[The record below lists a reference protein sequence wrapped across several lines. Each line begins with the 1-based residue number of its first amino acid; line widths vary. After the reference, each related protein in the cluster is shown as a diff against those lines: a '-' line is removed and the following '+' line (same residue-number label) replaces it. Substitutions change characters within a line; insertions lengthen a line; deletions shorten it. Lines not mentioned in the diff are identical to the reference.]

1 MMFGFWSAKP
11 RLALILVWTG
21 DFSVSGSG
29 GHLDFG
35 SWRRYVW
42 RLVSPTCVGVLV
54 GLRVSCPN
62 ASFKPLAVWLLT
74 FYCASSYRTITVGVT
89 DSATTEAPT
98 NQSLIPEGHP
108 DYLTF
113 RTDNWAAAPESF
125 VQWDLHSYTQESGLI
140 WVYRFAVYLHELTD
154 APTNI
159 ASSLLIYKMKGQS
172 PYLDPKWLLCERD
185 IPHGHS
191 FLPPSKRQEM
201 IVKTPWPVVA
211 FHWKLEL

>member
-11 RLALILVWTG
+11 GLALILVWTG

-42 RLVSPTCVGVLV
+42 RLVGPTCVGVLA
-54 GLRVSCPN
+54 GLHVSCPN
-62 ASFKPLAVWLLT
+62 SSYKPLTVWLLT
-74 FYCASSYRTITVGVT
+74 FCCASSYRTITVGVT

-159 ASSLLIYKMKGQS
+159 ASSLLIYKIKGQS
-172 PYLDPKWLLCERD
+172 PYLDPKWLLCER
-185 IPHGHS
+185 IKSGMRKSRGITEATKHS
-191 FLPPSKRQEM
+191 
-201 IVKTPWPVVA
+201 
-211 FHWKLEL
+211 